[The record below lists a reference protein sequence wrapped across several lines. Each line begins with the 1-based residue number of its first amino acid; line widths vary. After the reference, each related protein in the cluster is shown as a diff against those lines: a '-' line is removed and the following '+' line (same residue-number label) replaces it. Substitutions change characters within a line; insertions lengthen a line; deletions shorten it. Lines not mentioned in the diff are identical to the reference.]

1 MGNVSY
7 SAHISNGKSAITSK
21 KALAGVA
28 KHNLRKYKSADYS
41 SDNIRLIYGTTDL
54 FQDVKRVYHREFDD
68 VVKEYNSRQKREDRK
83 IKDYFEHVAGLNQD
97 MAVEIIFQCGDKKY
111 WDEHW
116 KNKNYMSEVFD
127 YILECLQKLLPEF
140 KIANA
145 VIHFDEASPHMHV
158 VGIPVWEGAKRGL
171 SKKVSKRN
179 VFTPQT
185 LSVILQDKLRAEASY
200 GFECYFKEQLAE
212 KKKGRNHD
220 LSVTEY
226 KVAQESRKLTDIKQQ
241 NNEEQ
246 EKNTKLRSN
255 NASISYQIATQEQRH
270 SRNLDVI
277 AADEDRLE
285 TVRSSINAAETEY
298 AKYADNYY
306 GTPLESI
313 EKHLNNGED
322 VILVIEIQGALQIKE
337 ILPDTLFIFIL
348 PPTMKELKRRLE
360 NRGTEDK
367 AKIDKRFLRAY
378 EEINEVSKYN
388 YVVVNDDLD
397 VAAKKVEAILISEKC
412 RVDRIESIDV
422 DNIEEKIH
430 EALIS

>member
-1 MGNVSY
+1 M
-7 SAHISNGKSAITSK
+7 ISVLK
-21 KALAGVA
+21 LPP
-28 KHNLRKYKSADYS
+28 
-41 SDNIRLIYGTTDL
+41 RLIGIIELTSQNISGLTC
-54 FQDVKRVYHREFDD
+54 F
-68 VVKEYNSRQKREDRK
+68 NS
-83 IKDYFEHVAGLNQD
+83 FL
-97 MAVEIIFQCGDKKY
+97 
-111 WDEHW
+111 
-116 KNKNYMSEVFD
+116 
-127 YILECLQKLLPEF
+127 
-140 KIANA
+140 
-145 VIHFDEASPHMHV
+145 
-158 VGIPVWEGAKRGL
+158 
-171 SKKVSKRN
+171 
-179 VFTPQT
+179 
-185 LSVILQDKLRAEASY
+185 
-200 GFECYFKEQLAE
+200 
-212 KKKGRNHD
+212 
-220 LSVTEY
+220 
-226 KVAQESRKLTDIKQQ
+226 
-241 NNEEQ
+241 
-246 EKNTKLRSN
+246 
-255 NASISYQIATQEQRH
+255 
-270 SRNLDVI
+270 
-277 AADEDRLE
+277 
-285 TVRSSINAAETEY
+285 IN

>member
-1 MGNVSY
+1 MK
-7 SAHISNGKSAITSK
+7 SNM
-21 KALAGVA
+21 
-28 KHNLRKYKSADYS
+28 LR
-41 SDNIRLIYGTTDL
+41 T
-54 FQDVKRVYHREFDD
+54 
-68 VVKEYNSRQKREDRK
+68 
-83 IKDYFEHVAGLNQD
+83 
-97 MAVEIIFQCGDKKY
+97 
-111 WDEHW
+111 
-116 KNKNYMSEVFD
+116 
-127 YILECLQKLLPEF
+127 
-140 KIANA
+140 
-145 VIHFDEASPHMHV
+145 
-158 VGIPVWEGAKRGL
+158 
-171 SKKVSKRN
+171 
-179 VFTPQT
+179 
-185 LSVILQDKLRAEASY
+185 
-200 GFECYFKEQLAE
+200 
-212 KKKGRNHD
+212 KKKGQLYVVSGPSACGKDSIVKKLLEKRND
-220 LSVTEY
+220 LWLSISCT
-226 KVAQESRKLTDIKQQ
+226 SRKPRPLEKDGVDYFFLTKEEFEEKIRQ
-241 NNEEQ
+241 N
-246 EKNTKLRSN
+246 KL
-255 NASISYQIATQEQRH
+255 
-270 SRNLDVI
+270 L
-277 AADEDRLE
+277 
-285 TVRSSINAAETEY
+285 EY

-367 AKIDKRFLRAY
+367 AKIDKRFLIAY